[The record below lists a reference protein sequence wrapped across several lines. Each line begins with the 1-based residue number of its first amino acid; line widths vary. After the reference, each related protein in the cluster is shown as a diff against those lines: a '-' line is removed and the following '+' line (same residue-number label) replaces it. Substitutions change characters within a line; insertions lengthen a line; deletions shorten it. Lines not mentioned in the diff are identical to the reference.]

1 MWFWMKFLNNG
12 WMDCCE
18 ICHTRSCSRQD
29 DFGDHLTFFTA
40 IIRSNSD
47 LSALVLNQITQK
59 LMLWQRHDG
68 VWRKIRWFLSI
79 TVRQQIRIFTL
90 NLNRFKLTHLWLF
103 WRQEYQM
110 CCITHRFSLLRG
122 SRCKGNLCNITSK
135 QKEMFERNWKKNIIH
150 LAIM

>member
-1 MWFWMKFLNNG
+1 
-12 WMDCCE
+12 
-18 ICHTRSCSRQD
+18 
-29 DFGDHLTFFTA
+29 
-40 IIRSNSD
+40 
-47 LSALVLNQITQK
+47 
-59 LMLWQRHDG
+59 MLWQCHDG

-110 CCITHRFSLLRG
+110 CCITYRFSLLWG

-135 QKEMFERNWKKNIIH
+135 QKEMFERNWKKKKKHNTSGDNVNCFHCQYVFKWVKYASRALLFKDLFACEKRGGLLPPTQLFAYTYISVCWLQLSI
-150 LAIM
+150 